1 METVGVVLLV
11 WAGFAVL
18 GFFAW
23 WAGRHHAAHPA
34 PDPAP
39 RAGGRLFMAAMGALG
54 FGLWSWGTAPAIG
67 AVLAAAAFAGWL
79 VVAARGSTAAD
90 VLRPLIRDPRPF
102 VPLLLLLLAPRLLGQ
117 GLGVVPAVLLA
128 LPSGVGQQLLFLVGL
143 FAPLEAV
150 TRRTDVS
157 AVVAALVFAALHV
170 PFNLPAN
177 GGDLPAA
184 FANAVFYQAS
194 AGLIACLAF
203 VRHRAPVPIGAM
215 HAAAMA

>member
-1 METVGVVLLV
+1 MEWDGVRGG
-11 WAGFAVL
+11 ARGPA
-18 GFFAW
+18 
-23 WAGRHHAAHPA
+23 RRAADGA
-34 PDPAP
+34 RARARAP
-39 RAGGRLFMAAMGALG
+39 R
-54 FGLWSWGTAPAIG
+54 P
-67 AVLAAAAFAGWL
+67 AAAARPAG
-79 VVAARGSTAAD
+79 
-90 VLRPLIRDPRPF
+90 
-102 VPLLLLLLAPRLLGQ
+102 
-117 GLGVVPAVLLA
+117 PA
-128 LPSGVGQQLLFLVGL
+128 GVGQQLLFLVGL

-203 VRHRAPVPIGAM
+203 VRHRAPVPIGAV
-215 HAAAMA
+215 HAAAIA